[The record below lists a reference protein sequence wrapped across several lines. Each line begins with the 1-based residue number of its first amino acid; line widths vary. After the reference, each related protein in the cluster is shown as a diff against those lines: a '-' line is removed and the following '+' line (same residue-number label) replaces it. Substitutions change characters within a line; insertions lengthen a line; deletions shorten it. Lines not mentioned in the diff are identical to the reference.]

1 MNLKAVALMGPTLL
15 LAGCGSVADLPA
27 ASPLPPPKAQ
37 ARCEAALAELRPSDH
52 AQLVAVFES
61 TALEIAAWQESG
73 LIPGGGHAG
82 AGMSPLRFFFSSRR
96 RHTRSDRDWSSDVC
110 SSDLVRVEPLEPER
124 ARLPVESRDC
134 PPHRARPGRVAAVDR
149 RLHAAVADAR
159 GTLVERARSEERRV
173 GKECRSRWSPYH

>member
-27 ASPLPPPKAQ
+27 ASPVPPPTAQ

-61 TALEIAAWQESG
+61 TALEIGAWQESG

-82 AGMSPLRFFFSSRR
+82 AGMSPLRSHPPGESIASCYFDGTITVSGPLPEGAKPPVLERMLLILDSSGGLLQELGWPK
-96 RHTRSDRDWSSDVC
+96 TFP
-110 SSDLVRVEPLEPER
+110 LVRP
-124 ARLPVESRDC
+124 
-134 PPHRARPGRVAAVDR
+134 AA
-149 RLHAAVADAR
+149 
-159 GTLVERARSEERRV
+159 
-173 GKECRSRWSPYH
+173 